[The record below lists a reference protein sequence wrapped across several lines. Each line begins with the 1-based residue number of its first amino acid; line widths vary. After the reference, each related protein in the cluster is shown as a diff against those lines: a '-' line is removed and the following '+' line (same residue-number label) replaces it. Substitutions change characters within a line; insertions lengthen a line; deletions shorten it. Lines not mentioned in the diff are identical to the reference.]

1 MASPQRKRLEGAM
14 SKLVGAAT
22 ATGNASSYLSTV
34 EINQPSRHI
43 PVGSIR
49 QSPYQPRLQ
58 LDPAH
63 IAALAESIRTS
74 TLSNPIIVRLI
85 GDGEYELIAGENR
98 LEAVKLL
105 GEPEI
110 LAVIRRV
117 DDRTAWLLSVA
128 DNLARKDLSD
138 FEQGLTF
145 KKMLDA
151 KLVGSIKELADHLGI
166 NRTHIHSCLA
176 FNELPPAVHDLLSSS
191 PSLIGARLALELKEY
206 CLDDHHSAVLQAIE
220 LIRDNKLTQAGAVP
234 WIRQQIAG
242 AVSGEKSNVNVSKSR
257 KVWNTKNGRLELS
270 VKENSSGLSFSLKFD
285 RNNISAEKVEQA
297 IQRAIEESI

>member
-1 MASPQRKRLEGAM
+1 MASTQRKRLEGAM

-22 ATGNASSYLSTV
+22 VKGSTSSHLSTV
-34 EINQPSRHI
+34 EINQPSRYLS
-43 PVGSIR
+43 VNSIR

-63 IAALAESIRTS
+63 IAALAESIRSS

-85 GDGEYELIAGENR
+85 REDEYELIAGENR
-98 LEAVKLL
+98 LEAIKLL

-166 NRTHIHSCLA
+166 NRTHVHSCLA
-176 FNELPPAVHDLLSSS
+176 FNELPQAVRDLLNSS
-191 PSLIGARLALELKEY
+191 PSLIGARLALELKEFS
-206 CLDDHHSAVLQAIE
+206 LEDHQLPVLQAIE
-220 LIRDNKLTQAGAVP
+220 LIRDRRLTQSGAIF
-234 WIRQQIAG
+234 WIKQKIG
-242 AVSGEKSNVNVSKSR
+242 KSVSCEKNTVR
-257 KVWNTKNGRLELS
+257 KNRKIWDTQRGRLELS
-270 VKENSSGLSFSLKFD
+270 IKENSSGLSFNLKFD
-285 RNNISAEKVEQA
+285 RKKIPLEKIEKA
-297 IQRAIEESI
+297 IQMAIEESLST

>member
-1 MASPQRKRLEGAM
+1 MASSQRKRLEGAM
-14 SKLVGAAT
+14 SKLVGAAS
-22 ATGNASSYLSTV
+22 AAGSASSHLSTV

-43 PVGSIR
+43 PVSSIR

-58 LDPAH
+58 LDSAH
-63 IAALAESIRTS
+63 IATLAESIQNS
-74 TLSNPIIVRLI
+74 SLSNPIVVRLI

-105 GEPEI
+105 GESEI

-138 FEQGLTF
+138 FEQGLAF

-151 KLVGSIKELADHLGI
+151 KLVGSIKELAEHLGV

-176 FNELPPAVHDLLSSS
+176 FNALPPTVHALLRAS
-191 PSLIGARLALELKEY
+191 PTLIGARLALELKEY
-206 CLDDHHSAVLQAIE
+206 CLDDHHSTVQQAVE
-220 LIRDNKLTQAGAVP
+220 LIRDNKLTQSVAIA
-234 WIRQQIAG
+234 WIKQRIG
-242 AVSGEKSNVNVSKSR
+242 RSTPKEKTSVGNNR
-257 KVWNTKNGRLELS
+257 KTWDTQHGRLELS
-270 VKENSSGLSFSLKFD
+270 TKESASGLSFKLKFD
-285 RNNISAEKVEQA
+285 RTRISAEQLKLA
-297 IQRAIEESI
+297 IQRAIEESL